1 MATNRL
7 KLDFSIQTTDGRRDF
22 VSQYVLQPQFQK
34 NPLNEN
40 ELETIANYILW
51 GKDPDGLNCTQ
62 RGEIQI
68 ETRNKTWQRDDT
80 ESLDALMESPTFSE
94 ASLRRTTEARTRVAR
109 EVFDRKKTLGEC
121 PAHLVPVFED
131 LFNRIDYIELTIN
144 FYEFAHGRRKE
155 PPREALLKRFSESE
169 IKAAE
174 AVAAKWNQ
182 FKYLKQRHLIVELR
196 REQFTLRDTYIEKH
210 TRHTPPEPEIEP
222 VDPDFDAEIPVY
234 PLGLAAGPIGGLVFK
249 EEENLNPSTY
259 TDNELS
265 KVLKFYWD
273 KKSESRPTIFFDFAE
288 LEHVYELFS
297 QLNELEESVGALSV
311 NSNLGKLLDTLKYYI
326 SLTDL
331 TEAQQEILNLKID
344 KTKNQDIAA
353 YINKKYNKS
362 YTANYISTIFRQ
374 KIIPRINETAEF
386 HAKVIENLSFPE
398 NFKKCT
404 GCGKTLLIDADKFV
418 RKSRSKDGFST
429 RCKICDRN
437 DRQRKKE
444 DSNK

>member
-1 MATNRL
+1 MAANRL
-7 KLDFSIQTTDGRRDF
+7 KLDFSIQSTDGRRDF

-34 NPLNEN
+34 SPLTED

-62 RGEIQI
+62 KGEIQI

-94 ASLRRTTEARTRVAR
+94 ASLRRPTEARTRVAR
-109 EVFDRKKTLGEC
+109 EVFDRRKTLSEC
-121 PAHLVPVFED
+121 PPHLVPVFED
-131 LFNRIDYIELTIN
+131 LFKRIDSIELALN
-144 FYEFAHGRRKE
+144 FYEFSHGRRKE
-155 PPREALLKRFSESE
+155 PPRDQLQKRFSAEE
-169 IKAAE
+169 IE
-174 AVAAKWNQ
+174 ATQQAVTKWNQ
-182 FKYLKQRHLIVELR
+182 FRYLKQRHLIVELR

-210 TRHTPPEPEIEP
+210 VRHTPPEPEIDP
-222 VDPDFDAEIPVY
+222 VDPDFDAEIPVF
-234 PLGLAAGPIGGLVFK
+234 PLGLSAGPIGGLVFR

-259 TDNELS
+259 TENDLE

-273 KKSESRPTIFFDFAE
+273 KKSSARPAIYFDFTD
-288 LEHVYELFS
+288 LEHIYELFG
-297 QLNELEESVGALSV
+297 QLNELEDSIGALPV
-311 NSNLGKLLDTLKYYI
+311 NSNLSKLLDTLKYYI
-326 SLTDL
+326 QMTDL
-331 TEAQQEILNLKID
+331 TEAQREILDLKIN
-344 KTKNQDIAA
+344 KTKNQDIADL
-353 YINKKYNKS
+353 INKKYNKS

-404 GCGKTLLIDADKFV
+404 GCGKTLLIDPDKFV

-437 DRQRKKE
+437 DRQKKKV
-444 DSNK
+444 NK

>member
-22 VSQYVLQPQFQK
+22 VNEYVTQPQFQK
-34 NPLNEN
+34 IPLNES

-80 ESLDALMESPTFSE
+80 ESLDAMMESPTFNE
-94 ASLRRTTEARTRVAR
+94 ASLRRPTEARTRIAR
-109 EVFDRKKTLGEC
+109 EVFDRKRTLNEC
-121 PAHLVPVFED
+121 PPHLVPVFED
-131 LFNRIDYIELTIN
+131 LFTRIDRIELHIN

-155 PPREALLKRFSESE
+155 PPRAALLKRFSESE
-169 IKAAE
+169 IESAQQT
-174 AVAAKWNQ
+174 VAKWNQ

-196 REQFTLRDTYIEKH
+196 REQFTLRDTYVEKH
-210 TRHTPPEPEIEP
+210 LRHTPPEPELEP

-234 PLGLAAGPIGGLVFK
+234 PLGLAAGPIGGLVFR

-259 TDNELS
+259 TEADLA
-265 KVLKFYWD
+265 KVLRFYWD
-273 KKSESRPTIFFDFAE
+273 KKSESRPAIFFDFTE
-288 LEHVYELFS
+288 LEHIYELFG
-297 QLNELEESVGALSV
+297 QLNELEDSIGALPV
-311 NSNLGKLLDTLKYYI
+311 DSNLGKLLDTLKYYI

-331 TEAQQEILNLKID
+331 TEAQHEILDLKIN
-344 KTKNQDIAA
+344 KTKNQDIADH
-353 YINKKYNKS
+353 INKKYNKS

-374 KIIPRINETAEF
+374 KIIPRVNETAAF
-386 HAKVIENLSFPE
+386 HAKIIENLSFPE
-398 NFKKCT
+398 NFKKCG
-404 GCGKTLLIDADKFV
+404 GCGKVLLIDAEKFV
-418 RKSRSKDGFST
+418 RKSRSKDGFAT

-437 DRQRKKE
+437 DRQKKKE
-444 DSNK
+444 SSTK

>member
-1 MATNRL
+1 MAVNRL

-22 VSQYVLQPQFQK
+22 VNEYVSQPQFQK
-34 NPLNEN
+34 SPLSED

-51 GKDPDGLNCTQ
+51 GKDEDGLNISQ
-62 RGEIQI
+62 KGLVQI

-80 ESLDALMESPTFSE
+80 ESLDALMDSPAFSE
-94 ASLRRTTEARTRVAR
+94 ASFRRSIEARTRVAR
-109 EVFDRKKTLGEC
+109 EIFDRKRTLNEC
-121 PAHLVPVFED
+121 PSHLVPVFED
-131 LFNRIDYIELTIN
+131 LFRRIDYIELTIN

-155 PPREALLKRFSESE
+155 PPREALLKRFNESE

-196 REQFTLRDTYIEKH
+196 REQFTLRDTYTEKH
-210 TRHTPPEPEIEP
+210 MRHTPPEPEIEP

-259 TDNELS
+259 TDNDLS
-265 KVLKFYWD
+265 KTLKFYWD
-273 KKSESRPTIFFDFAE
+273 KKTESRPAIFFDFTN
-288 LEHVYELFS
+288 LEHIYELFN
-297 QLNELEESVGALSV
+297 QLNELEDSIGALPV

-344 KTKNQDIAA
+344 KTKNQDIAD

-404 GCGKTLLIDADKFV
+404 GCGKILLIDADKFV

-444 DSNK
+444 DLNK

>member
-1 MATNRL
+1 MANRL
-7 KLDFSIQTTDGRRDF
+7 HLDFSIQSTDGRRDF
-22 VSQYVLQPQFQK
+22 VNEYVTQPQFQRV
-34 NPLNEN
+34 PLTSD

-51 GKDPDGLNCTQ
+51 GKDPDGLNVTQ

-94 ASLRRTTEARTRVAR
+94 ASLRRPTEARTRIAR
-109 EVFDRKKTLGEC
+109 EVFDRKKTLSEC

-131 LFNRIDYIELTIN
+131 LFKRIDTIELMLN
-144 FYEFAHGRRKE
+144 YYEFSHGRRKE
-155 PPREALLKRFSESE
+155 PPRIALLKRFTQEE
-169 IKAAE
+169 LANAE
-174 AVAAKWNQ
+174 TIASKWNQ

-210 TRHTPPEPEIEP
+210 MRRTPIEPEIDP
-222 VDPDFDAEIPVY
+222 VDPDFDAEIPVF
-234 PLGLAAGPIGGLVFK
+234 PLGLKTGPVGALLFK
-249 EEENLNPSTY
+249 EEKDLNPSTY
-259 TDNELS
+259 NDSDLQ
-265 KVLKFYWD
+265 KVLQFYWS
-273 KKSESRPTIFFDFAE
+273 KKSESRPVIFFDFGN
-288 LEHVYELFS
+288 LEHIYELFG
-297 QLNELEESVGALSV
+297 QLNELEESIGALPV

-326 SLTDL
+326 EMTDL
-331 TEAQQEILNLKID
+331 TEAQREILDLKIN
-344 KTKNQDIAA
+344 KTKNQDIADI
-353 YINKKYNKS
+353 INKKYDKS

-386 HAKVIENLSFPE
+386 HAKIIENLSFPE

-404 GCGKTLLIDADKFV
+404 GCGKVLLIDPDKFV

-437 DRQRKKE
+437 DRQKKKV
-444 DSNK
+444 NK

>member
-22 VSQYVLQPQFQK
+22 VNEYVTQPQFQK
-34 NPLNEN
+34 NPLSED

-51 GKDPDGLNCTQ
+51 GKDPDGLNVTQ

-109 EVFDRKKTLGEC
+109 EVFDRKRTLNEC
-121 PAHLVPVFED
+121 PSHLVPVFED
-131 LFNRIDYIELTIN
+131 LFRRIDYIELTIN

-259 TDNELS
+259 TDDDLS
-265 KVLKFYWD
+265 KVLRFYWD

>member
-1 MATNRL
+1 MAANRL
-7 KLDFSIQTTDGRRDF
+7 KLDFSIQSTDGRRDF
-22 VSQYVLQPQFQK
+22 VNEYVTQPQFQRS
-34 NPLNEN
+34 PLSED

-51 GKDPDGLNCTQ
+51 GKDPDGLNVTQ

-94 ASLRRTTEARTRVAR
+94 ASFRRTTEARTRVAR
-109 EVFDRKKTLGEC
+109 EVFDRKKTLKEC
-121 PAHLVPVFED
+121 PAYLVPVFED

-144 FYEFAHGRRKE
+144 FYEFSHGRRKE

-169 IKAAE
+169 IKSAE

-210 TRHTPPEPEIEP
+210 VRHTPPEPEIEP

-234 PLGLAAGPIGGLVFK
+234 PLGLAAGPIGGLVFR

-259 TDNELS
+259 TDNDLS
-265 KVLKFYWD
+265 KLLKFYWD
-273 KKSESRPTIFFDFAE
+273 KKTESRPTIFFDFTE
-288 LEHVYELFS
+288 LEHVYELFN
-297 QLNELEESVGALSV
+297 QLNELEDSIGALPI

-326 SLTDL
+326 TLTDL

-344 KTKNQDIAA
+344 KTKNQDIAD
-353 YINKKYNKS
+353 YINKKYSKS

-437 DRQRKKE
+437 DRQKK
-444 DSNK
+444 KVK

>member
-7 KLDFSIQTTDGRRDF
+7 KLDFSIQSTDGRRDF
-22 VSQYVLQPQFQK
+22 VNEYVTQPQFQK
-34 NPLNEN
+34 SPLTPD

-94 ASLRRTTEARTRVAR
+94 ASLRRPTEARTRVAR
-109 EVFDRKKTLGEC
+109 EVFDRRKTLSEC
-121 PAHLVPVFED
+121 PHYLVPVFKD
-131 LFNRIDYIELTIN
+131 LFKRIDEIELALN
-144 FYEFAHGRRKE
+144 FYEFSHGRRKE
-155 PPREALLKRFSESE
+155 PPRDQLQKRFSAEE
-169 IKAAE
+169 IE
-174 AVAAKWNQ
+174 AIQQTATKWNQ
-182 FKYLKQRHLIVELR
+182 FRYLKQRHLIVELR
-196 REQFTLRDTYIEKH
+196 REQFTLRDTYIERH
-210 TRHTPPEPEIEP
+210 VRHTPPEPEIDP
-222 VDPDFDAEIPVY
+222 VDPDFDAEIPVF
-234 PLGLAAGPIGGLVFK
+234 PLGLATGPIGGLVFK
-249 EEENLNPSTY
+249 EEEKMNPSTY
-259 TDNELS
+259 TEADLE

-273 KKSESRPTIFFDFAE
+273 KKSSARPVIYFDFTN
-288 LEHVYELFS
+288 LEHIYELFG
-297 QLNELEESVGALSV
+297 QLNELEDSIGALPV
-311 NSNLGKLLDTLKYYI
+311 NSNLSKLLDTLKYYI
-326 SLTDL
+326 QMTDL
-331 TEAQQEILNLKID
+331 TEAQREILDLKIN
-344 KTKNQDIAA
+344 KTKNQDIADL
-353 YINKKYNKS
+353 INKKYNKS

-404 GCGKTLLIDADKFV
+404 GCGKTLLIDPEKFV

-437 DRQRKKE
+437 DRQKK
-444 DSNK
+444 KVK